1 MSLLSDIWSS
11 FQHLS
16 LTVRLW
22 VAAWLVPVNLAT
34 VIFVGERNGVAICLL
49 AILGM
54 AFNIPI
60 MARARGMTDLMAL
73 PHLVLW
79 TPLVL
84 LAGLTLVADIGT
96 GYRLF
101 LIVLLVTDVVSLA
114 FDARDFQAWRARQA
128 SSAS

>member
-11 FQHLS
+11 FQQLS
-16 LTVRLW
+16 MPVRLW
-22 VAAWLVPVNLAT
+22 IAAWLVPVNMASL
-34 VIFVGERNGVAICLL
+34 FFLGERNGVAICLL

-60 MARARGMTDLMAL
+60 MVKERGMTDLMAL

-84 LAGLTLVADIGT
+84 LVGLTLFADIGS

-101 LIVLLVTDVVSLA
+101 LIVLFVTDVVSLV
-114 FDARDFQAWRARQA
+114 FDARDFQAWRHRQPAA
-128 SSAS
+128 S